1 MLLNLASE
9 VSLWDTSLPLGHEA
23 HRLTEII
30 KHLSI
35 SLYDF
40 QRLNYLVPRE
50 KPMLDFD
57 YNLYSSGDEK
67 PTSNNELVDSY
78 PQYTFFEIKYKH
90 ICKNNATFI
99 QTFFLLR

>member
-9 VSLWDTSLPLGHEA
+9 VSLWDTSLPLGYEA
-23 HRLTEII
+23 HRLTEIV

-50 KPMLDFD
+50 KPIVDFD
-57 YNLYSSGDEK
+57 YNLYSFGEEK
-67 PTSNNELVDSY
+67 PTSDNELVDSY

-90 ICKNNATFI
+90 ICKRI
-99 QTFFLLR
+99 L